1 MDPTTKATPSE
12 PTQEIPP
19 PPMRRR
25 VRLVIELILLLILM
39 GGMLA
44 LVSDKIRFERV
55 ISPSMEPTL
64 MVGDTIMTDA
74 NAPCKR
80 YDIICFKDPDQK
92 SQDILVKRVMGMPGD
107 TIVIQDGILYIN
119 GKEEYSTAIT
129 DNKMAWNNDKVR
141 VPEDC
146 LFVMG
151 DNRNNSEDSRV
162 FGPVPRKNITGV
174 ATLIVWPLKHWGRP
188 KKIH

>member
-1 MDPTTKATPSE
+1 MEPKAQENTQE
-12 PTQEIPP
+12 PTPVAP
-19 PPMRRR
+19 APPMRRR
-25 VRLVIELILLLILM
+25 VRLVVELILLLILM

-80 YDIICFKDPDQK
+80 YDIVCFKDPDK
-92 SQDILVKRVMGMPGD
+92 TSSDVLVKRVMGLPGD
-107 TIVIQDGILYIN
+107 TIVIQDGILTIN
-119 GKEEYSTAIT
+119 GKEEYSTVIQ
-129 DNKMAWNNDKVR
+129 DNKLVWPNARVR
-141 VPEDC
+141 VPTDR

-162 FGPVPRKNITGV
+162 FGPVPREYITGV
-174 ATLIVWPLKHWGRP
+174 ATLIVWPPKHWGRP